1 MTKKPISLTEDP
13 VRTAMLRFAL
23 PFLAANVLQSLY
35 GAIDLLII
43 GRYCASAAISAVATG
58 TQVMMTLQSLVIG
71 LATGSTVLLGQSIG
85 EGDDEKS
92 ARAVGTSAVLFAVLA
107 LCLTPLMIGFTPQIL
122 QWMKIPGEAEPFARA
137 YLSICAGGIPFIL
150 GYNALGSVFRGSGN
164 SRTPMVF
171 VAISSGVNL
180 LGDLLLVGGLRLG
193 AAGAAAATVFSQ
205 LVSFLL
211 AFFYIRR
218 KGFPFPFRASHFRP
232 RWRLAGFILK
242 IAVPLAAQELLV
254 NFSFLIITT
263 MVNDMGVV
271 MSASVGIVEKILGFV
286 MMPPMAFASAVTTM
300 TAQNIG
306 AKKPERALL
315 SLRWGCTYALI
326 FGLSFCAAA
335 LAVPQ
340 FFTGIFSKEPEIVA
354 MAATYL
360 RPYST
365 DCVLICIIFMM
376 NAYFNGCGKSFISF
390 AHSVAAT
397 FLVRVPLCRLA
408 VRRCVGT
415 LRPMGFA
422 MPLASVF
429 SLIVCCIY
437 FLWLK
442 KQGIG
447 RERVRE

>member
-1 MTKKPISLTEDP
+1 M
-13 VRTAMLRFAL
+13 
-23 PFLAANVLQSLY
+23 
-35 GAIDLLII
+35 
-43 GRYCASAAISAVATG
+43 
-58 TQVMMTLQSLVIG
+58 
-71 LATGSTVLLGQSIG
+71 
-85 EGDDEKS
+85 
-92 ARAVGTSAVLFAVLA
+92 
-107 LCLTPLMIGFTPQIL
+107 
-122 QWMKIPGEAEPFARA
+122 
-137 YLSICAGGIPFIL
+137 
-150 GYNALGSVFRGSGN
+150 
-164 SRTPMVF
+164 
-171 VAISSGVNL
+171 
-180 LGDLLLVGGLRLG
+180 
-193 AAGAAAATVFSQ
+193 
-205 LVSFLL
+205 
-211 AFFYIRR
+211 
-218 KGFPFPFRASHFRP
+218 
-232 RWRLAGFILK
+232 GFILK

-263 MVNDMGVV
+263 MVNNMGVV

-315 SLRWGCTYALI
+315 SLRWGCTYALA

-365 DCVLICIIFMM
+365 DCVLICVVFMM
-376 NAYFNGCGKSFISF
+376 NSYFNGCGKSFISF

-397 FLVRVPLCRLA
+397 FLVRVPLCRFA
-408 VRRCVGT
+408 VQYCVGT

-442 KQGIG
+442 RQGIG
-447 RERVRE
+447 RECEKE